1 MKDNMLKSNL
11 KKISF
16 AAIIVMILL
25 IGGTY
30 AWYTLTLHGT
40 KTVRLHAGT
49 LSIELDEGLS
59 EGIHLSNTYP
69 MTDEEGMAT
78 KEYHFTIKNDGN
90 IPSNYVVNL
99 NDLDLNEG
107 KNRMSDEAV
116 KFNLAKTKY
125 NDDKTVKEAETN
137 TKKLLSLTGSNP
149 NRVLD
154 SGLLQ
159 PNEYNEYTLRVWMD
173 YNAGNEEQGSIFK
186 AQVKV
191 ENTQI
196 QE

>member
-1 MKDNMLKSNL
+1 MKDNISKSNL
-11 KKISF
+11 KKVSF
-16 AAIIVMILL
+16 FAIIVMILL

-40 KTVRLHAGT
+40 KTVKLHAGK
-49 LSIELDEGLS
+49 LSIELDEELS

-69 MTDEEGMAT
+69 MTDDEGMAT
-78 KEYHFTIKNDGN
+78 EEYHFTIKNDGN

-99 NDLDLNEG
+99 VDLDITEG

-125 NDDKTVKEAETN
+125 NEDKTIKEDLTN
-137 TKKLLSLTGSNP
+137 TKKLLSLTGQNP
-149 NRVLD
+149 NRILD
-154 SGLLQ
+154 SGTLQ
-159 PNEYNEYTLRVWMD
+159 PNEYNEYTLKLWMD
-173 YNAGNEEQGSIFK
+173 YNAGNEEQGAILK
-186 AQVKV
+186 AQIKI

>member
-1 MKDNMLKSNL
+1 MKDNVSKSNL
-11 KKISF
+11 KKIPF
-16 AAIIVMILL
+16 IIIMVMILL
-25 IGGTY
+25 VGGTY
-30 AWYTLTLHGT
+30 AWYTLTLRGT

-49 LSIELDEGLS
+49 LSIELDEELS

-99 NDLDLNEG
+99 NDLDLTEG
-107 KNRMSDEAV
+107 KNRMNDEAV
-116 KFNLAKTKY
+116 KFNLSKTKY
-125 NDDKTVKEAETN
+125 NDDKTIKENETN
-137 TKKLLSLTGSNP
+137 TKKLLSLTGANP

-173 YNAGNEEQGSIFK
+173 YDAGNEEQGAIFK

-191 ENTQI
+191 ESTQV

>member
-125 NDDKTVKEAETN
+125 NDDETVKEAETN
-137 TKKLLSLTGSNP
+137 TKKLLSLTGANP

>member
-1 MKDNMLKSNL
+1 MKDNVLKSNL

-49 LSIELDEGLS
+49 LSIELDEELS

-78 KEYHFTIKNDGN
+78 EEYHFTIKNDGN

-99 NDLDLNEG
+99 NDLELTEG
-107 KNRMSDEAV
+107 KNRMNDEAV
-116 KFNLAKTKY
+116 KFNLTKTKY

-137 TKKLLSLTGSNP
+137 IKKLLSLTGANP

-191 ENTQI
+191 ESTQI